1 MYQGKSFK
9 GLLIK
14 KMGYS
19 GKQNY
24 KLMSFFFFLIG
35 GGNWTVSGS
44 LTQCLSKRG
53 YEVRT
58 MGNIF
63 IESSFQHRPVEQ
75 KGCLRPHRVEGVL
88 FNKDA
93 RHVIDQ
99 IVQWPWG
106 LLALQ
111 AVLESK
117 RAKLCPASSFSA
129 QVVKIQY

>member
-1 MYQGKSFK
+1 
-9 GLLIK
+9 
-14 KMGYS
+14 
-19 GKQNY
+19 
-24 KLMSFFFFLIG
+24 
-35 GGNWTVSGS
+35 
-44 LTQCLSKRG
+44 
-53 YEVRT
+53 

-111 AVLESK
+111 AVLEPK

-129 QVVKIQY
+129 QVIKIQY